1 MKDFEIILKVN
12 ERDYPLK
19 VSPNRTLLEVL
30 REDLGL
36 TGTKINCE
44 AGECGVCTV
53 ILDGRAINS
62 CTCLAVLADG
72 IPITTIEGLAGPGG
86 HGVRRGGRLRP
97 AGNAA
102 VRPNRA
108 GVHYYAVRFTHRS
121 GEAGRGPSATRPLRH
136 DLPLPSNTR
145 RPELPPLGRVR
156 SYGRPEHC

>member
-72 IPITTIEGLAGPGG
+72 IPITTIEGLAGPDGL
-86 HGVRRGGRLRP
+86 HPVQE
-97 AGNAA
+97 AFVQNAA
-102 VRPNRA
+102 VQCGYCTPGIIMA
-108 GVHYYAVRFTHRS
+108 AVAWMTENPRTTN
-121 GEAGRGPSATRPLRH
+121 EEMYQAVA
-136 DLPLPSNTR
+136 
-145 RPELPPLGRVR
+145 
-156 SYGRPEHC
+156 

>member
-30 REDLGL
+30 REDLAL

-72 IPITTIEGLAGPGG
+72 IPITTIEGLAGPDGL
-86 HGVRRGGRLRP
+86 HPVQE
-97 AGNAA
+97 AFVQNAA
-102 VRPNRA
+102 VQCGYCTPGIIMAAVAWMTENPRTTNEEMYQAVA
-108 GVHYYAVRFTHRS
+108 GNICRCTGYTGIRSALRDAVAGA
-121 GEAGRGPSATRPLRH
+121 GE
-136 DLPLPSNTR
+136 
-145 RPELPPLGRVR
+145 
-156 SYGRPEHC
+156 YK